1 VLLMAGK
8 CRFVIG
14 HEPCPSQTN
23 VSNLLL
29 ATGKI
34 DQETVN
40 NMRSWTYSGFSV
52 DNSVYLA
59 PCGTFGREPRIWNS
73 ARRSNR

>member
-1 VLLMAGK
+1 
-8 CRFVIG
+8 
-14 HEPCPSQTN
+14 
-23 VSNLLL
+23 L

-34 DQETVN
+34 DLETVN

-59 PCGTFGREPRIWNS
+59 PGDMFGLERLAQYSSAARSAWRES
-73 ARRSNR
+73 SD